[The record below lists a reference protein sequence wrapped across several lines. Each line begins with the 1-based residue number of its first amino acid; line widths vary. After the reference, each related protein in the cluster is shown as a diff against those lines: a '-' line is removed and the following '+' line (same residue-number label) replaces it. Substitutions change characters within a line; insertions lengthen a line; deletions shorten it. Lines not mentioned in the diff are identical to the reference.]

1 MKKNIF
7 LLTAVLYCTMMNL
20 NAVTPID
27 INGVYYILNEN
38 EKTATVTNHTGGGS
52 AGGNSYGTRPFSM
65 TIPANV
71 KYNSVTYTVTS
82 IGYFAFYDCSFLTSI
97 TLPSSITKIASY
109 AFNNCKNLTSITF
122 HDSVSSIGE
131 YAFEDCSQLSSI
143 IIPEGIS
150 GLTSIGSHAF
160 KNCKLLSSIA
170 SPNNIT
176 SIGEY
181 AFYNCN
187 NLSSF
192 TPANG
197 ITKIGN
203 YAFCNC
209 SNLSSV
215 SISDNLTGINDY
227 AFYNCK
233 SLTNVSTPAGLTNVG
248 KYAFYGCQSLRSF
261 VIPNGIT
268 VIQEGTFEECHELNF
283 DSVVF
288 SNKLTTIEKYAF
300 RRTGYHSS
308 NTVNIPNSVT
318 TIGTAA
324 FMYSAIRSI
333 KIPSRLTAI
342 NDSTFYSATLDS
354 IVIPNSIISIGK
366 DAFTYCTE
374 LKYIKCEST
383 TPPYTDINSFDLLNG
398 GDIVRIPVYVPLESL
413 YSYRMSNYW
422 RFLNIAAIGSQP
434 HYISTWGQM
443 SISAPE
449 NGSTDSTGINLLLTY
464 QTSDPAKSF
473 TLEDAYW
480 EHMETDTLPHYIYA
494 GAYSI
499 KLGANALY
507 LKVYKPIGNFVKG
520 DTLKVLGY
528 NCLKVSSNVARN
540 GDIIASM
547 PTGTGKKDYK
557 TGFVVLRNNIDTIY
571 LSRAEATGTCV
582 AGIAVVPSIAD
593 VFTVKFIDWNGT
605 ILKTE
610 IVLSGESATAPTI
623 PSRNG
628 YTFTGWDK
636 EFNNITNNMVVNA
649 QYEAEHTNPD
659 DPECSFI
666 DSGKCGDFLTW
677 ELSCDSTTLTIS
689 GTGEMND
696 YTSNLPWSP
705 YKNSILKIIIQE
717 GVTSIGKYAF
727 YYCSSLTSI
736 SIGSSVASI
745 GQYAFHNC
753 TNLTS
758 AFIQAE
764 TPPLLGSW
772 AFEGDNLLTSMYV
785 PCGTIE
791 AYKTTSGWSSYSSI
805 IKQQPLPYT
814 ISTNA
819 QHGNISID
827 SICSDI
833 TLTAIPNEGYYFTQW
848 SDGNK
853 DNPRSFVLTQ
863 DTTFTAEFSNQY
875 SINITCNEE
884 YGTIIGENGMF
895 DYLSEHTYE
904 AVPNSGYY
912 FVKWSD
918 GNKDNPRTIIL
929 TQDTSLTAEFSKQY
943 SILVS
948 CNEEQGSINGEN
960 GMFDYLSE
968 HTYEAVPNSGYYFV
982 KWSDGN
988 KDNPRTLVLTQDTS
1002 LTAIFDILYNV
1013 SVLSDDPTMGSA
1025 SFSDLLE
1032 TQSLNY
1038 GQYPIGTNLIAK
1050 AIPNQGYKFSH
1061 WSDGLSANPRGITVE
1076 SDINLRAFFESETP
1090 AEETYYTI
1098 SVSSNNTSMGTVS
1111 GGGTYEEGATAT
1123 VTASPKN
1130 GYKFTK
1136 WSNGSTANPYSFTVT
1151 SNMSLTAYFEQS
1163 STPEPENSKIWNM
1176 SDAAFNS
1183 LGTITSTTTVDELT
1197 IYATS
1202 SSNVVID
1209 KSSQEI
1215 DGLTFTHRIK
1225 LSGTGTSNARMLSFT
1240 VDGECDIDIYL
1251 KSASGS
1257 VDRKLNVDKGSFGS
1271 TLQQIP
1277 ASSSAISKGTVHY
1290 PGNATTIY
1298 LYSPSSGVNIYAI
1311 RVTYNDDSVTT
1322 ENTYLVQKERAQ
1334 KILLNGQILIL
1345 RGDKTYTLQG
1355 QEVK

>member
-82 IGYFAFYDCSFLTSI
+82 IGYFAFYNCSFLTSI

-215 SISDNLTGINDY
+215 SISNNLTGINDY

-300 RRTGYHSS
+300 RRTGYRSS

-413 YSYRMSNYW
+413 YSYRTSNYW

-636 EFNNITNNMVVNA
+636 EFNNITDNMVVNA

-764 TPPLLGSW
+764 TPPLLGSL
-772 AFEGDNLLTSMYV
+772 AFEGDNLLTSIYV

-833 TLTAIPNEGYYFTQW
+833 TLTAIPDEGYYFTRW

-853 DNPRSFVLTQ
+853 DNPRTFVLTQ
-863 DTTFTAEFSNQY
+863 DTTFTAEF
-875 SINITCNEE
+875 
-884 YGTIIGENGMF
+884 G
-895 DYLSEHTYE
+895 
-904 AVPNSGYY
+904 
-912 FVKWSD
+912 
-918 GNKDNPRTIIL
+918 
-929 TQDTSLTAEFSKQY
+929 
-943 SILVS
+943 
-948 CNEEQGSINGEN
+948 
-960 GMFDYLSE
+960 
-968 HTYEAVPNSGYYFV
+968 
-982 KWSDGN
+982 
-988 KDNPRTLVLTQDTS
+988 
-1002 LTAIFDILYNV
+1002 ILYNV
-1013 SVLSDDPTMGSA
+1013 SVLSADLGMGSA
-1025 SFSDLLE
+1025 FFSDLLE
-1032 TQSLNY
+1032 TESLNY
-1038 GQYPIGTNLIAK
+1038 GQYPTGTNLIAK
-1050 AIPNQGYKFSH
+1050 AQPNQGYKFSQ
-1061 WSDGLSANPRGITVE
+1061 WSDGIVANPRGITVE
-1076 SDINLRAFFESETP
+1076 SDINLQAFFDLAEPS
-1090 AEETYYTI
+1090 EETYYTI
-1098 SVSSNNTSMGTVS
+1098 SVSSNNTSMGIVS
-1111 GGGTYEEGATAT
+1111 GGGEYKEGTIVIVTAT
-1123 VTASPKN
+1123 PSE
-1130 GYKFTK
+1130 GYSFTH
-1136 WSNGSTANPYSFTVT
+1136 WSDGSTANPYSFILT
-1151 SNMSLTAYFEQS
+1151 SDVSLTAYFEQS
-1163 STPEPENSKIWNM
+1163 STSQPENSTFWNM
-1176 SDAAFNS
+1176 SDDPFNL
-1183 LGTITSTTTVDELT
+1183 LGTITSTQTIDGLT

-1202 SSNVVID
+1202 SKNVVID
-1209 KSSQEI
+1209 ESNQEI
-1215 DGLTFTHRIK
+1215 DGLSFTHRLK
-1225 LSGTGTSNARMLSFT
+1225 FGGAGTSDARMLSFE
-1240 VDGECDIDIYL
+1240 VNGDCNIDIYL

-1257 VDRKLNVDKGSFGS
+1257 ADRTLNVDKDSFGN

-1277 ASSSAISKGTVHY
+1277 AYGSTISKGTVY
-1290 PGNATTIY
+1290 YIGNTTTIY

-1322 ENTYLVQKERAQ
+1322 ENTYLVQKERTQ
-1334 KILLNGQILIL
+1334 KILHNGQILIL
-1345 RGDKTYTLQG
+1345 RGDKVYTITG